1 MKTVHE
7 VSKET
12 GVSIRTL
19 HYYDKIGLLPP
30 DAVSEAGY
38 RLYGSP
44 ALARLGQILLFR
56 ALEFP
61 LKEIKKILDAPA
73 FDPSEALEQ
82 QISLLKLRREHLDQL
97 LTLALELREK
107 GGDAMDFNA
116 FDTSKMDLYTE
127 EVKKRWQDTEPYREH
142 QTKTKNYGAE
152 EWKQAEG
159 ELSERFDRFS
169 RLLGSPCEA
178 PEVQAEVEL
187 LKQAITRNYYTCTD
201 EILASLGT
209 MYTCD
214 ERFRSYLGRFAPG
227 TADFAGKAILY
238 YCQKRR

>member
-19 HYYDKIGLLPP
+19 HYYDKIGLLSP

-38 RLYGSP
+38 RLYGAP
-44 ALARLGQILLFR
+44 ALARLGQILFFR

-61 LKEIKKILDAPA
+61 LKEIKKILDAPN

-82 QISLLKLRREHLDQL
+82 QISLLKLRREHFDRL

-107 GGDAMDFNA
+107 GGDAMDFNT
-116 FDTSKMDLYTE
+116 FDTSKMDRYAE
-127 EVKKRWQDTEPYREH
+127 EVKKRWQDTEAYREY
-142 QTKTKNYGAE
+142 QTKTKNYSAE
-152 EWKQAEG
+152 DQKRASE
-159 ELSERFDRFS
+159 ELSEQFERFS
-169 RLLGSPCEA
+169 RLLGTPCEA

-187 LKQAITRNYYTCTD
+187 LKQVITRNYYTCTD
-201 EILASLGT
+201 EILASLGR
-209 MYTCD
+209 MYTED
-214 ERFRSYLGRFAPG
+214 ERFRSYLDRFAPG
-227 TADFAGKAILY
+227 TADFVGKAISY
-238 YCQKRR
+238 YCQK